1 MELVE
6 PRLGA
11 GTFFYTLKSV
21 LSTMYCLVYQNQ
33 VVKCSFY
40 AGFGIWKWRQRI
52 ESNFKTS
59 LGHKSETLS

>member
-1 MELVE
+1 MDLVE

-11 GTFFYTLKSV
+11 GTFPYTLKSV
-21 LSTMYCLVYQNQ
+21 MSTMYCLPKPGCEV
-33 VVKCSFY
+33 FLY

-59 LGHKSETLS
+59 LEHKSETLS